1 MYVSQGYR
9 PLLLMHAI
17 IKGIAAIFIYV
28 SGALCKQMF
37 QVRWNIN
44 QREVL
49 TESKTTWN
57 GLVGVYFSIMFYYNI
72 LSEENR
78 KAQMFS

>member
-57 GLVGVYFSIMFYYNI
+57 GLVGVYFSIVFFYNI

>member
-57 GLVGVYFSIMFYYNI
+57 GLVGVYFSIMFFYNI